1 MEAVQQSEKP
11 SFLLL
16 SSCSPQIQ
24 ENQKEEGNW
33 SNVIVLTEITASG
46 FDGIYPILIYHLHE
60 HTQHPGFGLNITGP
74 NTELMKVWLSVA
86 PGSSSRCVTLWSL
99 WKKGKEKCFSDLPK
113 TDLLKLR
120 LAESRELAQVPNCFR
135 SKALHLFP
143 SQRICSCIKGY
154 CFCFEI

>member
-74 NTELMKVWLSVA
+74 NTELMKVWL
-86 PGSSSRCVTLWSL
+86 LWLLVPAWGVSL
-99 WKKGKEKCFSDLPK
+99 CGHCGRKEKK
-113 TDLLKLR
+113 
-120 LAESRELAQVPNCFR
+120 NI
-135 SKALHLFP
+135 
-143 SQRICSCIKGY
+143 SQTCQR
-154 CFCFEI
+154 